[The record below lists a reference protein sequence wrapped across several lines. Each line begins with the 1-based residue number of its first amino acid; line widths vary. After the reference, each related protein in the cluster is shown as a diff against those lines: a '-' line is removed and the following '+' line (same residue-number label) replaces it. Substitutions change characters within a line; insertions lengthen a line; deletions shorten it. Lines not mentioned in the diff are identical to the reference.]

1 MNRSPG
7 SRQFAS
13 DSPFYDLSKLNLTAK
28 SSHWPRTLAG
38 GAISDIPLI
47 QVDQTEQLEDEIA
60 GLVVDLRDKL
70 GCYLALQ
77 IEQSTDDVA
86 RLDTES
92 AVEWMEK
99 TVEDLV
105 ATIVGMATKST
116 DSAAAVADL

>member
-13 DSPFYDLSKLNLTAK
+13 DSPFYDLSRLSLTSK
-28 SSHWPRTLAG
+28 STQRPRTLAG
-38 GAISDIPLI
+38 GVEVDISLI
-47 QVDQTEQLEDEIA
+47 QLDQIEQLEDEIA

-70 GCYLALQ
+70 GCYLSLQ

-99 TVEDLV
+99 TVDDLV
-105 ATIVGMATKST
+105 ATIVGMATKPT
-116 DSAAAVADL
+116 GSAAAVTDL